1 VPYPVLVE
9 KPEDLVASFKM
20 TVMILAGGT
29 IAITGLPLDES
40 KLKTDKKIKNE
51 ELKAFLATSM
61 DKAEQKKQKKQAAKK
76 VVAN

>member
-1 VPYPVLVE
+1 VE

-40 KLKTDKKIKNE
+40 KLKTDKTIKNE

-76 VVAN
+76 VVAV